1 MKELSLNVLDITKNS
16 VKANATLIDISLVEE
31 GNKLTLTIT
40 DNGCGM
46 KPEVAATVMNPFY
59 TTRTT
64 RKVGMGVPLL
74 MLAAENAPM
83 VEPLRLRDKMPLSH
97 DASSV
102 SGLLQEFRKCL
113 LTAVK
118 CAGIVLEAVD
128 MAEFSGQY
136 ARS

>member
-1 MKELSLNVLDITKNS
+1 MKRLTEILSGSAAVLFQVALTGWMFSLSEINFEFVSMELNYIYLS
-16 VKANATLIDISLVEE
+16 
-31 GNKLTLTIT
+31 
-40 DNGCGM
+40 
-46 KPEVAATVMNPFY
+46 
-59 TTRTT
+59 
-64 RKVGMGVPLL
+64 LL

-97 DASSV
+97 DTSSV
-102 SGLLQEFRKCL
+102 SGFLQEFRKGL

-136 ARS
+136 TCS